1 MQRQESLANWSSI
14 NKDRLPFYCACTV
27 AQGQERYWLGMNFT
41 QTTSSGGWSGGSKTL
56 GVQKDGRKN
65 GKKSTKIR
73 ENYTNQSIFLL
84 WTIFKKSGRGT
95 QKGIEVPKHSFQH
108 FHTLYALWYS
118 QLLYPIYLFFLFHN
132 KAVLGQKVIFFTVN
146 KESLYDSIR
155 WQLLI
160 STSLCYL
167 YSNKKPNWQSNKN
180 VKIRD
185 DLKFALQIHLTF
197 KRGDLLPMFC

>member
-1 MQRQESLANWSSI
+1 MHSSTRTGKI
-14 NKDRLPFYCACTV
+14 LTGYEFHSNNFIWRLEWRVKDLRRAE
-27 AQGQERYWLGMNFT
+27 GWKKERE
-41 QTTSSGGWSGGSKTL
+41 
-56 GVQKDGRKN
+56 
-65 GKKSTKIR
+65 KSTKIR

-155 WQLLI
+155 WQLLT